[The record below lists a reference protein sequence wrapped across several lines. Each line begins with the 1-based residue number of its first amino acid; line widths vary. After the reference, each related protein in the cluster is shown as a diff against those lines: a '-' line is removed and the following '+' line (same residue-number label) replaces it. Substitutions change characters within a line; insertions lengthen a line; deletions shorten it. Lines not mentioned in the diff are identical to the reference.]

1 MSAEIQKKM
10 EKGYFTRRC
19 RMYGKGVLIG
29 ILVGLLTAVVD
40 AGALQEAIDA
50 AAPGATLNLSA
61 GTIRERIHIDKP
73 LTIRGVPGKTV
84 IEGPGKGTVVTIGAS
99 DVRLENLVIEGSG
112 RRRDALDAAIRMERV
127 SDVRIRD
134 CRIERAL
141 FGIVVE
147 TSRNVRIE
155 GNRIASYPEK
165 VVDNRGDFVRIW
177 GSRGIAVVSN
187 EFQNGRDL
195 AATRSRDLQIRD
207 NRIREGR
214 YGVLLSMD
222 RNATVAGNEIR
233 RTYAGIFVR
242 GGEDLN
248 LTGNRISDTRLATGT
263 GILLQHG
270 RGIRVTNNLL
280 LGCAQALYID
290 SSPVEIGMRRFIE
303 RNRIVDNVTALHFHA
318 AIRNNQIR
326 DNDFVGNLDDV
337 ALDIPKAKRDHNR
350 IERNY
355 WSRYEGFDRN
365 GDGLGDTP
373 YRVLIY
379 ADKLWQYDHR
389 LRFFYATPL
398 LSVLDFIERIA
409 PFSAPDLLLSDP
421 KPRMER
427 VNPPVIEAAKR
438 PEAKNFGDNI
448 VQKKSGI

>member
-1 MSAEIQKKM
+1 VSSRGE
-10 EKGYFTRRC
+10 GHFTRRC
-19 RMYGKGVLIG
+19 RSHRYTVLVRV
-29 ILVGLLTAVVD
+29 LVGLLTAGVN

-50 AAPGATLNLSA
+50 AAPGATLELSA
-61 GTIRERIHIDKP
+61 GTIHERIHIDKP
-73 LTIRGVPGKTV
+73 LTIRGMPGKTV
-84 IEGPGKGTVVTIGAS
+84 IEGSGEGTVVTIDAS
-99 DVRLENLVIEGSG
+99 HVRLEDLVIEGSG
-112 RRRDALDAAIRMERV
+112 RRRDALDAAIRMRGV
-127 SDVRIRD
+127 SEVRIHN

-141 FGIVVE
+141 FGIIVE

-155 GNRIASYPEK
+155 GNRIGSYAEK

-177 GSRGIAVVSN
+177 GSQRVAVVGN
-187 EFQNGRDL
+187 ELQDGRDL
-195 AATRSRDLQIRD
+195 VATRSRDLQILD

-214 YGVLLSMD
+214 YGVLLTMD
-222 RNATVAGNEIR
+222 RNVTVAGNMIR
-233 RTYAGIFVR
+233 RTYAGIFVQ
-242 GGEDLN
+242 GGEALN
-248 LTGNRISDTRLATGT
+248 ITGNRITATRLATGT

-270 RGIRVTNNLL
+270 RAIHVTDNLL
-280 LGCAQALYID
+280 LGCAQAFYID

-303 RNRIVDNVTALHFHA
+303 RNRIVDNVMALHFHA
-318 AIRNNQIR
+318 AIRNNQIQ

-337 ALDIPKAKRDHNR
+337 VLDIPKAKRDHNR

-365 GDGLGDTP
+365 SDGLGDTP
-373 YRVLIY
+373 YQVLIY

-409 PFSAPDLLLSDP
+409 PFSTPDLLLSDP

-427 VNPPVIEAAKR
+427 VNPPVIGAEK
-438 PEAKNFGDNI
+438 
-448 VQKKSGI
+448 